1 MYVLN
6 RSVIIRVQSNLCPL
20 SKKELMITQELLNK
34 YNVLQLLHR
43 GIGGDVWL
51 AEHKSLGGKR
61 ILKTIEKSHP
71 HHDLLAREAK
81 ILQQCRHS
89 SIPII
94 YDILEFDTQTY
105 IVEEFIQ
112 GENLK
117 QYIGRRGRLSASLLL
132 EISIQ
137 LCEILIFL
145 HHPARNIL
153 HLDIKPENILF
164 ENHKMKLIDFGA
176 AICRSQQNKA
186 LFVFGTPAYCA
197 PEMREKGI
205 LSEKT
210 DIYCMGKCMEYLLFH
225 TPKAPKGYRNI
236 VRRCLRKEGKE
247 YETAGQVLEDL
258 KKLLRKKKTEK
269 NREVW
274 YAVTGITNEQE
285 SSMVALQLAMYLRDR
300 YKKPVLYLDCTSA
313 HWMEH
318 LEHSKNRKET
328 LRGQQ
333 GFVFERES
341 ITVAKRVVPQEING
355 WRDRGYSL
363 VVSCFGIKEPLALE
377 GSFDAC
383 LLTGAIT
390 EFNLEQWKTML
401 LTYDRVEKTAVAL
414 TGGDLQLAKRMLG
427 HSCNI
432 DRLPMFFEAFGQSK
446 PFRRQMKRLL
456 GKL

>member
-1 MYVLN
+1 M
-6 RSVIIRVQSNLCPL
+6 
-20 SKKELMITQELLNK
+20 ELMIQKDLLNK

-71 HHDLLAREAK
+71 YHDLLAREAK

-117 QYIGRRGRLSASLLL
+117 QYIGRQGRLSASLLL

-176 AICRSQQNKA
+176 AIYQGQQNEER
-186 LFVFGTPAYCA
+186 LVFGTPAYCA
-197 PEMREKGI
+197 PEMKSNGL

-210 DIYCMGKCMEYLLFH
+210 DIYCMGRCMEYLLLH
-225 TPKAPKGYRNI
+225 TPKAPKGYRN
-236 VRRCLRKEGKE
+236 VVAKCLRKEGKE

-269 NREVW
+269 NREIW
-274 YAVTGITNEQE
+274 YAVTGATSEQE

-300 YKKPVLYLDCTSA
+300 YKKPVLYLDCTDG
-313 HWMEH
+313 HWMEYT
-318 LEHSKNRKET
+318 EHSKNRKER
-328 LRGQQ
+328 LGGQQ
-333 GFVFERES
+333 GFVFEREAV
-341 ITVAKRVVPQEING
+341 TVAKRVAPAEVNG

-363 VVSCFGIKEPLALE
+363 VVSCFGIKAPLTPE
-377 GSFDAC
+377 GGFRAC

-390 EFNLEQWKTML
+390 EFNLNQWKAML
-401 LTYDRVEKTAVAL
+401 LSFDRAENFAVAL
-414 TGGDLQLAKRMLG
+414 TGGDFRLAKRFLG
-427 HSCNI
+427 RRCKI
-432 DRLPMFFEAFGQSK
+432 GRLPMYFEAFGQSK

>member
-1 MYVLN
+1 M
-6 RSVIIRVQSNLCPL
+6 IHHNLL
-20 SKKELMITQELLNK
+20 DK

-81 ILQQCRHS
+81 ILQQCQHS

-117 QYIGRRGRLSASLLL
+117 QYVGRRGSLSASLLL

-137 LCEILIFL
+137 LCEILLFL

-153 HLDIKPENILF
+153 HLDLKPENILF

-176 AICRSQQNKA
+176 AICRSQQNENC
-186 LFVFGTPAYCA
+186 FVFGTPAYCA
-197 PEMREKGI
+197 PEMKSKGV
-205 LSEKT
+205 LSAKT
-210 DIYCMGKCMEYLLFH
+210 DIYCMGRCMEYLLLH

-236 VRRCLRKEGKE
+236 VSRCLRKEGKE
-247 YETAGQVLEDL
+247 YETAGQVMEDL
-258 KKLLRKKKTEK
+258 KKLQRKKRTEK

-274 YAVTGITNEQE
+274 YAVTGVTNEQE
-285 SSMVALQLAMYLRDR
+285 SSMAALQLAMYLRDR
-300 YKKPVLYLDCTSA
+300 YRKPVLYLDCTDG
-313 HWMEH
+313 HWMEYM
-318 LEHSKNRKET
+318 EHSKKGKET
-328 LRGQQ
+328 LGGQQ
-333 GFVFERES
+333 GFVFERGLV
-341 ITVAKRVVPQEING
+341 TVAKRVAPQEVNG

-363 VVSCFGIKEPLALE
+363 VVVCFGIKTPLASE
-377 GSFDAC
+377 GGCRAC
-383 LLTGAIT
+383 LLTGAFT
-390 EFNLEQWKTML
+390 EFNLNQWKTML
-401 LTYDRVEKTAVAL
+401 LSLDRVENLAVAL
-414 TGGDLQLAKRMLG
+414 TGGDFRLAKRYLKRKCKIG
-427 HSCNI
+427 
-432 DRLPMFFEAFGQSK
+432 RLPMYFEAFGQSK
-446 PFRRQMKRLL
+446 PFRRQMKLLL

>member
-1 MYVLN
+1 
-6 RSVIIRVQSNLCPL
+6 
-20 SKKELMITQELLNK
+20 MIPQELLNK

-61 ILKTIEKSHP
+61 VLKNIEKSHP

-89 SIPII
+89 FIPII

-117 QYIGRRGRLSASLLL
+117 QYIGRRGSLSASLLL
-132 EISIQ
+132 DISIQ

-164 ENHKMKLIDFGA
+164 ENHKLKLIDFGA
-176 AICRSQQNKA
+176 ARYQNLQKEEH
-186 LFVFGTPAYCA
+186 FVFGTPAYCA
-197 PEMREKGI
+197 PEMKRQGK

-210 DIYCMGKCMEYLLFH
+210 DIYCMGKCMEFLLFQ

-236 VRRCLRKEGKE
+236 VSMCLRKADRE
-247 YETAGQVLEDL
+247 YETAEQVLKDL
-258 KKLLRKKKTEK
+258 KKLMRKKAIEK
-269 NREVW
+269 NRESW
-274 YAVTGITNEQE
+274 YAVSGVTSEQE

-300 YKKPVLYLDCTSA
+300 YKKPVLYLDCTKE
-313 HWMEH
+313 HWMEQ
-318 LEHSKNRKET
+318 LEHSTIQQESR
-328 LRGQQ
+328 RGQQ
-333 GFVFERES
+333 GFVFERRA
-341 ITVAKRVVPQEING
+341 ITVAKRVTPREVNG

-363 VVSCFGIKEPLALE
+363 VVACFGIQAPLDSGGVYQE
-377 GSFDAC
+377 C

-390 EFNLEQWKTML
+390 EFNLDQWDTILQSFRRSK
-401 LTYDRVEKTAVAL
+401 KIAVAL
-414 TGGDLQLAKRMLG
+414 TGGDIRLAKQAFG
-427 HSCNI
+427 HRCKI
-432 DRLPMFFEAFGQSK
+432 GRLPMYFEAFGQSK
-446 PFRRQMKRLL
+446 PYGRYIKRLL
-456 GKL
+456 YKL